1 MADAVAVSWRNL
13 FSIFDPTTL
22 DKTAR
27 THTWF
32 NTHKMC
38 VKHKKGV
45 KKWIAKKGVGQTR
58 NQRVFWRRPARSAAT
73 YSLTTT
79 SAVGWLT
86 FTPPLQPLS
95 SVFVFCFFLF
105 FFFFCFSPYCA
116 SPPPCNFAQPLPV
129 VQFTGCCCYSF
140 NHKPHHTVKNVCTLL
155 FRSFIAPPSNP
166 PPFKTLT
173 RQKTKEPSLLVSLLQ
188 YSSAFLHL
196 LFSRPK
202 DQISLSLP
210 SSKDPS
216 IHPLTCIKG
225 REHIVLCNAPSSTAS
240 SSLGVMIYR
249 KMMMMMNNAIGC
261 MFFFLLRA

>member
-105 FFFFCFSPYCA
+105 FFVFR
-116 SPPPCNFAQPLPV
+116 
-129 VQFTGCCCYSF
+129 
-140 NHKPHHTVKNVCTLL
+140 HTVRRLPLVTLHNPSP
-155 FRSFIAPPSNP
+155 SFSSRDAAAIHSITNP
-166 PPFKTLT
+166 ITQWKTC
-173 RQKTKEPSLLVSLLQ
+173 V
-188 YSSAFLHL
+188 
-196 LFSRPK
+196 
-202 DQISLSLP
+202 P
-210 SSKDPS
+210 SSS
-216 IHPLTCIKG
+216 VRL
-225 REHIVLCNAPSSTAS
+225 
-240 SSLGVMIYR
+240 
-249 KMMMMMNNAIGC
+249 
-261 MFFFLLRA
+261 